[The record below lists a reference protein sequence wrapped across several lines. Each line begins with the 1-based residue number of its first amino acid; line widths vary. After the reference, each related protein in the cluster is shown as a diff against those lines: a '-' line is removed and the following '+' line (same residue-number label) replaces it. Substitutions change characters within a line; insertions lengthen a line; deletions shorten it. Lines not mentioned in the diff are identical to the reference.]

1 MSVLLDVLLELIYM
15 FVTQR
20 AISVGKNLL
29 QDIFY
34 LCMSFFMWTV
44 KFVNFSDYLND
55 FDD

>member
-20 AISVGKNLL
+20 AISVGNNLL